1 MNSYS
6 KYFAISNQLEKQTI
20 PAELKLCQLEEI
32 IIIQV
37 RGERVLSESRLER
50 ERERERER
58 PKRARREM
66 RRASR
71 EIETRERVRK
81 DDKIRHNTV

>member
-1 MNSYS
+1 MKSYS
-6 KYFAISNQLEKQTI
+6 KYFAISIQLEKQTI

-50 ERERERER
+50 GERESDQKEQEEKCEERVEKLKHEREL
-58 PKRARREM
+58 
-66 RRASR
+66 
-71 EIETRERVRK
+71 ERTLK
-81 DDKIRHNTV
+81 

>member
-50 ERERERER
+50 ERERATKKSK
-58 PKRARREM
+58 KRNAKSE
-66 RRASR
+66 SR
-71 EIETRERVRK
+71 
-81 DDKIRHNTV
+81 N

>member
-20 PAELKLCQLEEI
+20 PAELKLCQVEEI

-50 ERERERER
+50 ERSDQKEQEE
-58 PKRARREM
+58 KCE
-66 RRASR
+66 
-71 EIETRERVRK
+71 ERVEKLKHERALERTLK
-81 DDKIRHNTV
+81 

>member
-50 ERERERER
+50 ERERERESDQ
-58 PKRARREM
+58 KEQ
-66 RRASR
+66 
-71 EIETRERVRK
+71 EEKCEERVEKLKHERELERTIK
-81 DDKIRHNTV
+81 

>member
-1 MNSYS
+1 MNKLFN

-50 ERERERER
+50 EREATKKSK
-58 PKRARREM
+58 KRNAKSE
-66 RRASR
+66 SR
-71 EIETRERVRK
+71 
-81 DDKIRHNTV
+81 N

>member
-1 MNSYS
+1 MKRYS

-50 ERERERER
+50 ERERER

-81 DDKIRHNTV
+81 DAKIRYNTV

>member
-1 MNSYS
+1 MKSYS

-50 ERERERER
+50 ERERESDQKEQEE
-58 PKRARREM
+58 KCE
-66 RRASR
+66 
-71 EIETRERVRK
+71 ERVEKLKHERELERTLK
-81 DDKIRHNTV
+81 

>member
-1 MNSYS
+1 MKSYS

-50 ERERERER
+50 ERESDQKEQEEKCEERVEKLKHEREL
-58 PKRARREM
+58 
-66 RRASR
+66 
-71 EIETRERVRK
+71 ERTLK
-81 DDKIRHNTV
+81 

>member
-20 PAELKLCQLEEI
+20 LAELKLCQLEEI

-50 ERERERER
+50 EREATKKSK
-58 PKRARREM
+58 KRNAKSE
-66 RRASR
+66 SR
-71 EIETRERVRK
+71 
-81 DDKIRHNTV
+81 N

>member
-50 ERERERER
+50 ERERESDQKEQEE
-58 PKRARREM
+58 KCE
-66 RRASR
+66 
-71 EIETRERVRK
+71 ERVEKLKHERELERTLK
-81 DDKIRHNTV
+81 